1 VEIVGLETIGNG
13 IKTQLQTIIALKRVY
28 APNELSDTYNS
39 FPCAIIM
46 PGETNYDQT
55 FGQPT
60 GAAYFSRWRIIVLMS
75 KQDTPSALNRLM
87 NYMEPTGTNSIKA
100 AIYRDCT
107 LSGSADD
114 CELDRNL
121 GYGVMVFGGITY
133 LSTEFDLIVYAR
145 Q

>member
-1 VEIVGLETIGNG
+1 MAIMGLESIGNG
-13 IKTQLQTIIALKRVY
+13 IKTNLETIAALKRVY
-28 APNELSDTYNS
+28 APNELRDTYNS

-55 FGQPT
+55 FA
-60 GAAYFSRWRIIVLMS
+60 GAYWSRWRIIVMIS
-75 KQDTPSALNRLM
+75 KQDTPSALNKLM
-87 NYMEPTGTNSIKA
+87 DYMEPTGTNSIKA
-100 AIYRDCT
+100 ALYADST
-107 LSGSADD
+107 LNASADD

-133 LSTEFDLIVYAR
+133 LSTEFDLVVYAR

>member
-1 VEIVGLETIGNG
+1 MGLELIGSG
-13 IKTQLQTIIALKRVY
+13 IKTRLQTISDLKRVY
-28 APNELSDTYNS
+28 APNELRDTYNS

-55 FGQPT
+55 FSG
-60 GAAYFSRWRIIVLMS
+60 AYFSRWRIIVMIS
-75 KQDTPSALNRLM
+75 KQDTPSALNKLM
-87 NYMEPTGTNSIKA
+87 DYMEPTGTNSIKA
-100 AIYRDCT
+100 ALYGDST
-107 LSGSADD
+107 LNGSADD

-121 GYGVMVFGGITY
+121 GYGVMTFGGITY

>member
-1 VEIVGLETIGNG
+1 MGLESIGSG
-13 IKTQLQTIIALKRVY
+13 IKTRLKTISALKRVY
-28 APNELSDTYNS
+28 APNELEDSYNS
-39 FPCAIIM
+39 FPVAIIM

-55 FGQPT
+55 FG
-60 GAAYFSRWRIIVLMS
+60 GAYNSRWRIIVMIS
-75 KQDTPSALNRLM
+75 KQDTPSALNELM

-100 AIYRDCT
+100 ALYADRT
-107 LSGSADD
+107 LNSSADD

-133 LSTEFDLIVYAR
+133 LSTEFDLIVYAG

>member
-1 VEIVGLETIGNG
+1 MGLESIGDG
-13 IKTQLQTIIALKRVY
+13 IKTRLVTISALKAVY
-28 APNELSDTYNS
+28 APKELRDTYNS

-55 FGQPT
+55 FAGM
-60 GAAYFSRWRIIVLMS
+60 YSSRWRIIVLIS
-75 KQDTPSALNRLM
+75 KQDTPSALNKLM

-100 AIYRDCT
+100 ALYGDST
-107 LSGSADD
+107 LNSSADT

-121 GYGVMVFGGITY
+121 GYGTMTFGGITY
-133 LSTEFDLIVYAR
+133 LSTEFDLVVTAR

>member
-1 VEIVGLETIGNG
+1 MGLESIGNG
-13 IKTQLQTIIALKRVY
+13 IKTRLQTISALKAVY
-28 APNELSDTYNS
+28 APNELRDTYNS

-55 FGQPT
+55 FAGMYT
-60 GAAYFSRWRIIVLMS
+60 SRWRIIVLIS
-75 KQDTPSALNRLM
+75 KQDTPSALNKLM

-100 AIYRDCT
+100 ALYGDST
-107 LSGSADD
+107 LNSSADD

-133 LSTEFDLIVYAR
+133 LSTEFDLVVYAG

>member
-1 VEIVGLETIGNG
+1 MGVESIGSG
-13 IKTQLQTIIALKRVY
+13 IKTRLVTISALKAVY
-28 APNELSDTYNS
+28 APNELRDTYNS

-46 PGETNYDQT
+46 PGETNFDQS
-55 FGQPT
+55 FD
-60 GAAYFSRWRIIVLMS
+60 GAYTSRWRIIVLIS
-75 KQDTPSALNRLM
+75 KQDTPSALNKLM

-100 AIYRDCT
+100 ALYADRT
-107 LSGSADD
+107 LNGSADD

-121 GYGVMVFGGITY
+121 GYGVMTFGGITY